1 MLGLSGSLPLS
12 TQLLSQY
19 HIIKIVFLVC
29 FAYFSS
35 TILLRSDFCI
45 SKHNVRINTL
55 QKLKI
60 KCFSVSYS
68 EFTNDRWLCSAF
80 KLCIWINDLS
90 GNRHIHFNSHP
101 TGQKQLHDTN
111 PATVRTRNMR
121 EYGYLGVTVSAVAVF
136 TYFKMLETFY
146 IEGYVPAFC

>member
-1 MLGLSGSLPLS
+1 MILDNNFPHFLLLLKRISSKKKSLLHLFMLGLSGSLPLS

-90 GNRHIHFNSHP
+90 GNRHIHFSSHP
-101 TGQKQLHDTN
+101 TGQK
-111 PATVRTRNMR
+111 
-121 EYGYLGVTVSAVAVF
+121 
-136 TYFKMLETFY
+136 
-146 IEGYVPAFC
+146 